1 VESLLELSDRGD
13 RSVAGVHA
21 APLLLPSSSGY
32 IEASVVRRLGQL
44 SPLSSSPP
52 HRKSE
57 GRRWGRA
64 DLPVAQGGAP
74 TAGGEHCWT
83 LAMTE
88 KMLCCV
94 LFFKIELL
102 YIRAWDGIV
111 HKLTKF
117 GRDTSHTWHHIK

>member
-1 VESLLELSDRGD
+1 MESLLELSDRGD

-21 APLLLPSSSGY
+21 APLLLPASSGY

-74 TAGGEHCWT
+74 
-83 LAMTE
+83 
-88 KMLCCV
+88 
-94 LFFKIELL
+94 KIELL
-102 YIRAWDGIV
+102 YIRAWDGVV